1 MIAMPGHRP
10 FSDLIREFNQE
21 RRARASSKAAALL
34 QEIRRTMIE
43 TESKL
48 DAQTSLN
55 QRKASK
61 R

>member
-43 TESKL
+43 TESNL
-48 DAQTSLN
+48 MHRPL
-55 QRKASK
+55 
-61 R
+61 